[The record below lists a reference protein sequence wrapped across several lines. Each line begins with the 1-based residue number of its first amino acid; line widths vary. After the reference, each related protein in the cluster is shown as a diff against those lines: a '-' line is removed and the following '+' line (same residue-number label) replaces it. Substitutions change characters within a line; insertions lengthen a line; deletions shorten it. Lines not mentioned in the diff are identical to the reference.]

1 VEARSRNTL
10 VLTIRREQL
19 SVFTD
24 DLIEQWIQRTLYLI
38 RKHWPILYAR
48 TGEDAMRARAREAVF
63 AARSEGI
70 TASGDALNYLNL
82 TLLLGDKF
90 TTNGQHP
97 WATRIAQNRSLAGT
111 VKIALLMDI
120 VRSMTGS
127 D

>member
-1 VEARSRNTL
+1 

-19 SVFTD
+19 FVFTD
-24 DLIEQWIQRTLYLI
+24 ALVEQWIERALPLV
-38 RKHWPILYAR
+38 RKHWPGLYAR
-48 TGEDAMRARAREAVF
+48 TGEDAMRARVREAVLD
-63 AARSEGI
+63 ARSEGI
-70 TASGDALNYLNL
+70 TASGDALHYLNL

-97 WATRIAQNRSLAGT
+97 WATRIAQNGSLAGA

-120 VRSMTGS
+120 VRSRTSS